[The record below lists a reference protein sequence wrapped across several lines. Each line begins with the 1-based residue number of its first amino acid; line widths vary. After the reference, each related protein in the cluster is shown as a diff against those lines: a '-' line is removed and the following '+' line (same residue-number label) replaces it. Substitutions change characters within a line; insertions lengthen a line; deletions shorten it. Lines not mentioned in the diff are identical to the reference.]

1 MNLRFPFSQK
11 MSNKNVENVY
21 GWQVDQGNDKD
32 IMQFIILP
40 LHHQQF
46 SGPVQAN
53 QSISVVELQ
62 FKGDK
67 YVMMITENGKE
78 AIDM

>member
-1 MNLRFPFSQK
+1 
-11 MSNKNVENVY
+11 
-21 GWQVDQGNDKD
+21 
-32 IMQFIILP
+32 MQFIILP
-40 LHHQQF
+40 LRHQQF

-67 YVMMITENGKE
+67 YVMMIKENSKE